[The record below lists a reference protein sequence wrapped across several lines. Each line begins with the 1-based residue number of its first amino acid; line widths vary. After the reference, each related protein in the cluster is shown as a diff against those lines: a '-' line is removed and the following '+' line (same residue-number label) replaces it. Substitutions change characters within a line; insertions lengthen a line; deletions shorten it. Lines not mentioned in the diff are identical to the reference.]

1 MLCLWSALFVAVSKC
16 MLFLFYF
23 FLNFF
28 FQLFTQREC
37 VEVLFCF
44 KFQVLRKRTNVIGSF
59 PEHPVY
65 SNFEMFSVL
74 ILGPS
79 FWFTVAYPKSMCK
92 SNLVFV
98 NLGALRRKKKILPLS
113 WSTLYIAISK
123 CIVCWFYFFNFN
135 FSLFTQNACM
145 KVIYSWN
152 FRCSPKEAVILLL
165 SWSTLYIAILK
176 SIVL

>member
-1 MLCLWSALFVAVSKC
+1 MFVEHPICSSFEMYAVFILF
-16 MLFLFYF
+16 FLFIYSK
-23 FLNFF
+23 
-28 FQLFTQREC
+28 QMC
-37 VEVLFCF
+37 
-44 KFQVLRKRTNVIGSF
+44 KSHFQVLRERTIVIATF

-79 FWFTVAYPKSMCK
+79 FWFAVAYPKSMCK

-123 CIVCWFYFFNFN
+123 CIVCWFYFFYFN